1 MTDLVACLFPCWT
14 PELGRKGIPYNDRY
28 NVLMDGERIVTRS
41 RNPDTD
47 VARALLAR
55 GITGKLTILD
65 GEAKTPRL
73 RLDIERAAKI
83 TVSEDQRRMRFVKW
97 KPMPTDAH
105 PKVDES
111 GEGRPQTA
119 EEGNPFAQ
127 VHSGNQEAA

>member
-1 MTDLVACLFPCWT
+1 MQALILSSLHLD
-14 PELGRKGIPYNDRY
+14 
-28 NVLMDGERIVTRS
+28 
-41 RNPDTD
+41 
-47 VARALLAR
+47 ARAPGALCQLHRCVEGHRRRSTSEGDVTWPLPVRSNPLWTNAS
-55 GITGKLTILD
+55 L
-65 GEAKTPRL
+65 PRL